1 MKNLFFTLLT
11 FFVITITQA
20 QILDPV
26 KWKTS
31 IEQKSE
37 TEFVLKFNATI
48 QKDWHFFSQF
58 TPDGGSLPS
67 VFIYED
73 TKGNYE
79 LIGKTTESKYK
90 KVYSD
95 IFEVD
100 EYMFENSA
108 QFQQLVKVTNPAL
121 KSIKVEVE
129 YQACLEQCIQQYKS
143 FDFKLPNIIITE
155 NENVVEAVVD
165 SATVVSNDVTVNDST
180 QVKETKVQHVK

>member
-1 MKNLFFTLLT
+1 MKHLFFTLLS

-31 IEQKSE
+31 IEQKSD
-37 TEFVLKFNATI
+37 TEFLLKFDATI

-58 TPDGGSLPS
+58 TPDGGSLPT
-67 VFIYED
+67 VFIYND
-73 TKGNYE
+73 SKGNYQ

-90 KVYSD
+90 KVYSE

-100 EYMFENSA
+100 EYMFEGSA
-108 QFQQLVKVTNPAL
+108 QFSQLVKVTNPAL

-129 YQACLEQCIQQYKS
+129 YQACLEQCIQQ
-143 FDFKLPNIIITE
+143 FKNFEFQLPLKE
-155 NENVVEAVVD
+155 SVVVC
-165 SATVVSNDVTVNDST
+165 SG
-180 QVKETKVQHVK
+180 